1 MPDNFEVS
9 SEWRKAQA
17 EVFWGEI
24 APCDHVLHIY
34 EDEPSFINLLSHFV
48 AGGLTAGDGVIVVAS
63 LPHRQALVSHLKLQ
77 DVHINKFLNTQYF
90 PLDMD
95 ESLSRFMVNGMPD
108 ESLFMN
114 FVSTAVR
121 KARARNRKV
130 RVFGEMVARL
140 WSSGNQEGTIRLE
153 ELWNKF
159 CGQEM
164 LSLFCAYP
172 KNGFSNQVDHALNHI
187 CHCHSKIVHAPH
199 SRSADIIYSRV
210 GHKQIS

>member
-1 MPDNFEVS
+1 MLDNFEVS

-34 EDEPSFINLLSHFV
+34 EDESSFINILSHFV
-48 AGGLTAGDGVIVVAS
+48 ASGLMAGDGVIVVAS
-63 LPHRQALVSHLKLQ
+63 SSHRQALVNHLKAAGI
-77 DVHINKFLNTQYF
+77 HINKHLNIQYF

-114 FVSTAVR
+114 FVSSAVR
-121 KARARNRKV
+121 KARTRNRKV
-130 RVFGEMVARL
+130 RVFGEMVASL
-140 WSSGNQEGTIRLE
+140 WSGGNREGTIRLE

-159 CGQEM
+159 CSQEM

-172 KNGFSNQVDHALNHI
+172 KNGFSNHMDHALDHI
-187 CHCHSKIVHAPH
+187 CRCHSKIIHAPH
-199 SRSADIIYSRV
+199 HRSTDIVYSRV
-210 GHKQIS
+210 DHKQIN